1 MVFVVVFGLKTS
13 VELIEWL
20 SEWRSTTQ
28 NTFEHRKEICF
39 RFFFQCGTVWI
50 NCWMLRDLRA
60 PFGGIKDSGIG
71 REGYPYSEEV
81 FTELKTI
88 TLNIS

>member
-1 MVFVVVFGLKTS
+1 M
-13 VELIEWL
+13 
-20 SEWRSTTQ
+20 
-28 NTFEHRKEICF
+28 FEKKCSFDNDRIF
-39 RFFFQCGTVWI
+39 PTNFQCGTVWI
-50 NCWMLRDLRA
+50 NSWLIRELRM

-88 TLNIS
+88 CLNLA